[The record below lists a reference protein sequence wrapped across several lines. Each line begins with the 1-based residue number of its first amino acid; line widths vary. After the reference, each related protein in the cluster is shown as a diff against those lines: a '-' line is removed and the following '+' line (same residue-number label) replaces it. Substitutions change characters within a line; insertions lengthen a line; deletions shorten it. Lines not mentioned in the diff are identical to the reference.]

1 MNEFF
6 LPFND
11 KEEENDS
18 IFPTLSLKDRLIGF
32 AICFVFGYLL
42 EFMALGSLVG
52 LLLGRSK
59 KFAFLYTT
67 GNIVSIFGT
76 FFLIGPQRQ
85 LKYMLDPIRKG
96 ASLIFIFSIILTII
110 SIYLFK
116 SKLLTILCVIIQF
129 GAFIWYVMSYIP
141 YGRDCL
147 RTISQRILGINL

>member
-6 LPFND
+6 FSFND
-11 KEEENDS
+11 KEEENNS

-116 SKLLTILCVIIQF
+116 SKLLVVLCVIIQF

-147 RTISQRILGINL
+147 RTISQIILGINL

>member
-6 LPFND
+6 FSFND
-11 KEEENDS
+11 KEEENNS

-147 RTISQRILGINL
+147 KAISQRILGINL

>member
-11 KEEENDS
+11 KEEENNS

-42 EFMALGSLVG
+42 EFMALGSLAG
-52 LLLGRSK
+52 LLLGRTK
-59 KFAFLYTT
+59 KFAFLYTA
-67 GNIVSIFGT
+67 GNIVAIFGT
-76 FFLIGPQRQ
+76 FFLVGPQRQ
-85 LKYMLDPIRKG
+85 LKLMLDPIRKG
-96 ASLIFIFSIILTII
+96 SSIVFILSIILTII

-129 GAFIWYVMSYIP
+129 GAFLWYVMSYIP

-147 RTISQRILGINL
+147 KAISQRILGINL

>member
-11 KEEENDS
+11 KEEENNS

-116 SKLLTILCVIIQF
+116 SKLLVVLCVIIQF

>member
-6 LPFND
+6 FSFND
-11 KEEENDS
+11 KEEENNS

-67 GNIVSIFGT
+67 GNIISIFGT

-116 SKLLTILCVIIQF
+116 SKLLVILCVIIQF

-147 RTISQRILGINL
+147 KAISQRILGINL

>member
-1 MNEFF
+1 MNKFF
-6 LPFND
+6 FSFKD
-11 KEEENDS
+11 KEEENNS

-116 SKLLTILCVIIQF
+116 SKLLVVLCVIIQF

-147 RTISQRILGINL
+147 KAISQRILGINL

>member
-6 LPFND
+6 FSFND
-11 KEEENDS
+11 KEEENNS